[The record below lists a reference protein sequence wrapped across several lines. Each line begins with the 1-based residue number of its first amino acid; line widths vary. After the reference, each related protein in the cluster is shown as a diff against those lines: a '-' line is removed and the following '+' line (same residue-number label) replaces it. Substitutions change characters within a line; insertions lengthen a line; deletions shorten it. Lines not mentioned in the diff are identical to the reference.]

1 MLARIPLIGP
11 FGHVVVAV
19 AIIVAIWSLLRSPV
33 VLGVIELPMSG
44 AAHAL
49 RQIGFLAPDD
59 LSSALLKIDLFRIVL
74 AALVFGRF
82 WPEFLAAR
90 QGAPLAMYSA
100 TVSGLL
106 LSGTLA
112 IGIATPLV
120 ALLLALNLNLVIDVA
135 GQTYSLGSMV
145 VANALIPILIAP
157 TGYTLSIDA
166 LLRRRKVRPV
176 QALYDV
182 WGAPDLDR
190 VQVGRVLGL
199 LAYACLTVYSAVRH
213 LGAPTWRN
221 GTMTAVLLLS
231 PVASPKWAPLAQR
244 MYAAAP
250 RAFLAFSLFA
260 TYGMLAWQLGLLP
273 LALLSRWSRR
283 WVIVWGLAYFWL
295 STYVL
300 HIKRLGV
307 YEVVLW
313 ALVFWGGRLSWRGRS
328 PQIASGQGRLSVAL
342 VLSVLVLAGMFA
354 VDWAIFDDP
363 KLAFVG
369 RRHAP
374 LVVGIGFV
382 NVFNEPDFVVYRHR
396 TSVQQLDDTGHWQF
410 VTYTPSEA
418 FNQVLTGY
426 VYMDVQ
432 LPAYCDP
439 DYARL
444 WFAGYA
450 LTLRSDD
457 PQRHRPIAMTFSR
470 WTRPTSDELAAF
482 RPEPIRWET
491 VCVVH
496 GDLDRPQAVTVTR

>member
-1 MLARIPLIGP
+1 LPHILLTGSL
-11 FGHVVVAV
+11 GHVVLAL

-33 VLGVIELPMSG
+33 VLGVIELQMAD
-44 AAHAL
+44 AADVL
-49 RQIGFLAPDD
+49 RQIGFLSPDD
-59 LSSALLKIDLFRIVL
+59 LSSALLKIDLLRIVL
-74 AALVFGRF
+74 AVLVFGRF

-90 QGAPLAMYSA
+90 HGAPLAMYYA
-100 TVSGLL
+100 TVTGLL
-106 LSGTLA
+106 LSAALA

-120 ALLLALNLNLVIDVA
+120 ALLLALTLNLVIEVA

-145 VANALIPILIAP
+145 VANALIPILIGPA
-157 TGYTLSIDA
+157 GYRLSIDA
-166 LLRRRKVRPV
+166 WLIRRRIRPV

-182 WGAPDLDR
+182 WGVPDLDR
-190 VQVGRVLGL
+190 VQVGRILAL
-199 LAYACLTVYSAVRH
+199 FAYACLTLYSGVQHFAS
-213 LGAPTWRN
+213 PTWRN

-231 PVASPKWAPLAQR
+231 PVASPTWEPLAQR
-244 MYAAAP
+244 MYATAP
-250 RAFLAFSLFA
+250 RAFLAFSQFS
-260 TYGMLAWQLGLLP
+260 TYGMLVWQLGLLP

-283 WVIVWGLAYFWL
+283 WVIVWGLTYFWL

-313 ALVFWGGRLSWRGRS
+313 ALVFWGWRLPWRVRS

-342 VLSVLVLAGMFA
+342 ALSVLVLAGIFA

-363 KLAFVG
+363 KLAFVA

-374 LVVGIGFV
+374 LVFGIGFV

-396 TSVQQLDDTGHWQF
+396 TSVQQLDVTGHWHF

-432 LPAYCDP
+432 RPVYCDP

-450 LTLRSDD
+450 LTLHSDD

-470 WTRPTSDELAAF
+470 WTRPTSDEFAAF

-496 GDLDRPQAVTVTR
+496 GDLDRPEAVTVTR